1 MRKER
6 FLKFGTFLSTLLR
19 FIHVFIHVIHVIDM
33 IVVAGSF
40 FFPHYTNVNALF
52 TYLQFKF

>member
-40 FFPHYTNVNALF
+40 FPHYTNVNALF

>member
-19 FIHVFIHVIHVIDM
+19 FIHVFVSVIDM
-33 IVVAGSF
+33 IIVAGSF
-40 FFPHYTNVNALF
+40 FPHYTKVSSLF
-52 TYLQFKF
+52 TYLQIKF